1 MTRPTRLLVLVL
13 QAPIQLYRRL
23 IAPFLL
29 PSCRF
34 SPSCSAYAL
43 EALAE
48 HGPLRGLYL
57 AMRRLLRC
65 HPIRFLGGGEGY
77 DPVPPSHRAHEHP

>member
-1 MTRPTRLLVLVL
+1 MTRLLVLLL
-13 QAPIQLYRRL
+13 QAPIHLYRLL
-23 IAPFLL
+23 IAPFLM

-43 EALAE
+43 EALRM

-57 AMRRLLRC
+57 AARRLLRC
-65 HPIRFLGGGEGY
+65 HPIRLLGGAAGY
-77 DPVPPSHRAHEHP
+77 DPVPPSHGAHKHS